1 MHPINSTH
9 TDRLFSGLIPQL
21 YESLMVPLIFE
32 PFAVDG
38 GIQALVVAVRR

>member
-1 MHPINSTH
+1 MNPTYS
-9 TDRLFSGLIPQL
+9 DRLYSGSIPQR

-32 PFAVDG
+32 PRAVDG